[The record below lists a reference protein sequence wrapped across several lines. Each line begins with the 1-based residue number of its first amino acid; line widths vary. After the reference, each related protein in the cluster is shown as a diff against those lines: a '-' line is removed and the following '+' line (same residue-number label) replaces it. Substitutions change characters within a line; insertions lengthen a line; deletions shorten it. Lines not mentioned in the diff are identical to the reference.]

1 MAELPQIPAP
11 APPAV
16 LKGEWKQ
23 IDDEIQNR
31 HTLLLNADKRLRDL
45 VTNDQARLNLAAT
58 DVFVEKAQHRL
69 TTRATKFMWAGAVT
83 GGLAVAVLLATAGYV
98 ISHSAAEML
107 GGGGKHDVYLL
118 ITAIIRALSIGGFVG
133 GAVYFLG
140 GLSTALLH
148 ESVVLLNRRH
158 ALRFGRLSV
167 YLQGGK
173 VDAKMLHDL
182 FHWNDEF
189 STAFKNIKAEEM
201 RKGGLGGYVE
211 PPSKT
216 FEGAAKLAESMKADK
231 KTPQSL

>member
-1 MAELPQIPAP
+1 MSNNGGFLDPNGAHPLQ
-11 APPAV
+11 
-16 LKGEWKQ
+16 GEWKQ

-31 HTLLLNADKRLRDL
+31 HALLLNASKRLEEVIHNER
-45 VTNDQARLNLAAT
+45 ARLNLAAT

-69 TTRATKFMWAGAVT
+69 TTRATKFMWAGAAT
-83 GGLAVAVLLATAGYV
+83 GALAIAVLLMAATYV
-98 ISHSAAEML
+98 ISHSASEML
-107 GGGGKHDVYLL
+107 GEGKHDVYLL

-173 VDAKMLHDL
+173 VDARMLHDL

-189 STAFKNIKAEEM
+189 STAFKSIKAEEM
-201 RKGGLGGYVE
+201 KKGGLGGYVE

-216 FEGAAKLAESMKADK
+216 LEGAAKFAESVRADK
-231 KTPQSL
+231 KTN